1 MPVSVRR
8 RQLSVPRVHLGTFGS
23 RCFSVVRP
31 TVQHCQMI
39 CEIQLM
45 TTDVFWLDLKH
56 RFTGR
61 HRVST
66 QRRCWCYRALHINI
80 YLLIYLLGKWSRSMR
95 YRVVFWRESR
105 AAARTRQESAVRVGY
120 TARWVQWS
128 RRLECVPWRCRRSG
142 RDMAQDSTDKWAL
155 SSYQESTT
163 ASTHCS
169 VCRRS
174 CQSAHSSQPAS
185 RCAVFAVKRR
195 PSVRLSQPGI
205 SLAQHSRFSWLIVTC
220 VEIRLFTE
228 LLAPFD

>member
-1 MPVSVRR
+1 MHSYTGWQFLRGYLTDYCMPVSVRR
-8 RQLSVPRVHLGTFGS
+8 RQLSVPRVRHVWKPLFFLSSDQQSNTARWFVRSSWWQRTFFGW
-23 RCFSVVRP
+23 
-31 TVQHCQMI
+31 TW
-39 CEIQLM
+39 E
-45 TTDVFWLDLKH
+45 H

-142 RDMAQDSTDKWAL
+142 RDMAQDSTDKSAL

-185 RCAVFAVKRR
+185 RCAEFAVKRR
-195 PSVRLSQPGI
+195 PSVTARY
-205 SLAQHSRFSWLIVTC
+205 
-220 VEIRLFTE
+220 FTG
-228 LLAPFD
+228 PTF